1 MPNPGAPPGAAAV
14 GAPTKVP
21 CSPVSGRIWVAHFVW
36 ENRPAHGPP
45 HTKRPPRGRPPD
57 PGAAEFATGGR
68 RWSESICGS
77 EDGRGPLPPRRGLE
91 STPTQL
97 VNTPPFRCLLGRALT
112 LRGTAGSLQRTGGHC
127 GRWAS
132 PVLPSPC
139 SSDARKGGYPSGYRR
154 EPSSGWAA
162 WISGRPFLLLP
173 CQAGCLSVTGGA
185 LGSLRAWPPP
195 RERGHVAHRS
205 RVAVLPRAAFTGLIT
220 LGAGPRLALG

>member
-1 MPNPGAPPGAAAV
+1 MPGRGAPPGAVAV
-14 GAPTKVP
+14 GRPTKVP
-21 CSPVSGRIWVAHFVW
+21 CGPVSGRIWVAHFVW
-36 ENRPAHGPP
+36 ENRPVHGPP
-45 HTKRPPRGRPPD
+45 HTKRPPRQRPPD
-57 PGAAEFATGGR
+57 PGATEPATGGR
-68 RWSESICGS
+68 RGSESICGS

-97 VNTPPFRCLLGRALT
+97 GIHPSSPLPVRRTLGRALT
-112 LRGTAGSLQRTGGHC
+112 LRGTAGSLRRTGLRGF
-127 GRWAS
+127 RA
-132 PVLPSPC
+132 PVSF
-139 SSDARKGGYPSGYRR
+139 S
-154 EPSSGWAA
+154 
-162 WISGRPFLLLP
+162 LLP

>member
-1 MPNPGAPPGAAAV
+1 MPNPGAPPGAAAA
-14 GAPTKVP
+14 GGPTKVP

-45 HTKRPPRGRPPD
+45 HTKRPPRERPPD
-57 PGAAEFATGGR
+57 PGAPEPATGGR

-139 SSDARKGGYPSGYRR
+139 SSDARKGAYPPG
-154 EPSSGWAA
+154 
-162 WISGRPFLLLP
+162 
-173 CQAGCLSVTGGA
+173 
-185 LGSLRAWPPP
+185 
-195 RERGHVAHRS
+195 
-205 RVAVLPRAAFTGLIT
+205 
-220 LGAGPRLALG
+220 

>member
-1 MPNPGAPPGAAAV
+1 MPGRGAPPRAVAV
-14 GAPTKVP
+14 GRPTKVP
-21 CSPVSGRIWVAHFVW
+21 CGPVSGRIWVAHFVW
-36 ENRPAHGPP
+36 ENRPVHGPP
-45 HTKRPPRGRPPD
+45 HTKRPPRQRPPD
-57 PGAAEFATGGR
+57 PGATEPATGGR

-91 STPTQL
+91 STPTQD
-97 VNTPPFRCLLGRALT
+97 
-112 LRGTAGSLQRTGGHC
+112 GH
-127 GRWAS
+127 S

-139 SSDARKGGYPSGYRR
+139 SSDARKGAYPPGYRR
-154 EPSSGWAA
+154 EPSSDWAA
-162 WISGRPFLLLP
+162 WISGGPSFLLP

>member
-36 ENRPAHGPP
+36 ENRPTHGPP
-45 HTKRPPRGRPPD
+45 HTKRPPRKRPLD
-57 PGAAEFATGGR
+57 PGATEPATGGR

-91 STPTQL
+91 STPTQD
-97 VNTPPFRCLLGRALT
+97 
-112 LRGTAGSLQRTGGHC
+112 GH
-127 GRWAS
+127 S

-139 SSDARKGGYPSGYRR
+139 SSDARKGAYPPGYRR
-154 EPSSGWAA
+154 EPSSDWAA
-162 WISGRPFLLLP
+162 WISGARFFFLLP

-185 LGSLRAWPPP
+185 VGSLRAWPPP

-205 RVAVLPRAAFTGLIT
+205 RVADPPRAAFTGLIT
-220 LGAGPRLALG
+220 LGAGPPASRWGDRSPGTSASPAPLESVDRWPLASLDT

>member
-1 MPNPGAPPGAAAV
+1 MPNPGAPPGAAAA
-14 GAPTKVP
+14 GGPTKVP

-36 ENRPAHGPP
+36 ENRPTHGPP
-45 HTKRPPRGRPPD
+45 HTKRPPRQRPPD
-57 PGAAEFATGGR
+57 PGATEPATGGR

-97 VNTPPFRCLLGRALT
+97 GIHPSSPLPVRRTLGRVLI
-112 LRGTAGSLQRTGGHC
+112 LRGN
-127 GRWAS
+127 
-132 PVLPSPC
+132 
-139 SSDARKGGYPSGYRR
+139 RR
-154 EPSSGWAA
+154 EPSSDWAA
-162 WISGRPFLLLP
+162 WISGARFFFLLP

>member
-1 MPNPGAPPGAAAV
+1 MPGLGPPPGAAVV
-14 GAPTKVP
+14 GRPTKVP

-36 ENRPAHGPP
+36 ENRPVHGPP
-45 HTKRPPRGRPPD
+45 HTKRPPRERPPD
-57 PGAAEFATGGR
+57 PAATEPATGGR

-97 VNTPPFRCLLGRALT
+97 GIHPSSPLPVRRTLGRVLI
-112 LRGTAGSLQRTGGHC
+112 LRGN
-127 GRWAS
+127 
-132 PVLPSPC
+132 
-139 SSDARKGGYPSGYRR
+139 RR
-154 EPSSGWAA
+154 EPSSDWAA
-162 WISGRPFLLLP
+162 WISGARFFFLLP

-185 LGSLRAWPPP
+185 VGSLRAWPPP

-220 LGAGPRLALG
+220 LGAGPPASRWGDRSPGTSASPAPLESVDRWPLASLDT

>member
-36 ENRPAHGPP
+36 ENRPTHGPP
-45 HTKRPPRGRPPD
+45 HTKRPPRQRPPD
-57 PGAAEFATGGR
+57 PGATEPATGGR

-97 VNTPPFRCLLGRALT
+97 VNTPPFRCLLGRALI
-112 LRGTAGSLQRTGGHC
+112 LRGTAGSL
-127 GRWAS
+127 
-132 PVLPSPC
+132 
-139 SSDARKGGYPSGYRR
+139 RR
-154 EPSSGWAA
+154 AGLA

-185 LGSLRAWPPP
+185 VGSLRAWPPP

-220 LGAGPRLALG
+220 LGAGPPASRWGDRSPGTSASPAPLESVDRWPLASLDT